1 MSTTT
6 APRIEDMAAAEA
18 ARIGLTI
25 AEQQSMTPLQRAR
38 HAAAGRMVTP
48 DMGDAPE
55 GATHE
60 LVVPGAG
67 LTIHIQGTDAEAQK
81 LQLQWAR
88 KNGARVRRDG
98 TPTTDAIED
107 APAAVSAATRAATTE
122 GRYYTLN
129 GTPANAST
137 RGVVI
142 RNDKKIIR

>member
-6 APRIEDMAAAEA
+6 APRIEDMDAVEA
-18 ARIGLTI
+18 RRVGLTI
-25 AEQQSMTPLQRAR
+25 AEQQGMTPLQRAR

-88 KNGARVRRDG
+88 KNGARIRRDG
-98 TPTTDAIED
+98 TWSTIFEEWLGAYLEEPTLPAGKYIEED
-107 APAAVSAATRAATTE
+107 AKP
-122 GRYYTLN
+122 
-129 GTPANAST
+129 
-137 RGVVI
+137 
-142 RNDKKIIR
+142 